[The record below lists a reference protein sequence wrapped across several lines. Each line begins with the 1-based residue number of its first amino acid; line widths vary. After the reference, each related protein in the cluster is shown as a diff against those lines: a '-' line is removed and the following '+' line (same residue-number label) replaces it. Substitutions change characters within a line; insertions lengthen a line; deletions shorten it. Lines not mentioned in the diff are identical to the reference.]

1 MVYLCSMQLS
11 VWEKESFFA
20 PKDVIILGSGLS
32 GLWSTYYLLKKAP
45 SLSVA
50 IIDRGLI
57 PAGASTRNAGFAC
70 FGSVTELLHDI
81 KEMGQDNLLALVEM
95 RYRGLERIRQL
106 FGRGDIGFELCG
118 GYELLSDNNVNEY
131 SHIGEKMEFLNSLL
145 ASFTGHKKLFRFAA
159 GKVGVFGFSG
169 VSQIIE
175 NELEGVLHPGRLC
188 QALLRQVQ
196 SMGAIVL
203 NGIEVSSFEKE
214 GSRFHLLNR
223 QQVPLKAQRLLVCTN
238 AFARELLPNL
248 DVIPARGQILLTAPI
263 EGLRFRGAFHYDEG
277 FYYFR
282 HLGNRILLGG
292 ARNKAFE
299 QETTVQMETTD
310 IIQQELERFLGH
322 HLIPGIPYTITDRW
336 SGIMGMGRDKM
347 PIIKEVKEDVFCAL
361 RMSGMGV
368 ALTPIAG
375 DQAANMILGLRSYES

>member
-32 GLWSTYYLLKKAP
+32 GLWSAYYLLKKAP

-50 IIDRGLI
+50 IVDRGLI

-131 SHIGEKMEFLNSLL
+131 SHIGEEMEFLNSLL

-223 QQVPLKAQRLLVCTN
+223 QQVPLTAQRLLVCTN

-336 SGIMGMGRDKM
+336 SGIMGMGHDKM

-375 DQAANMILGLRSYES
+375 EQAANMILGLSSYES